1 MGWDHSRCYV
11 VCYLNQVGVM
21 GSQRVV
27 RLIRCIVYFELG
39 GCDRITAGDMCCVS
53 NGYDGITAGAMC
65 CVI

>member
-27 RLIRCIVYFELG
+27 RLIRCIVCFELG
-39 GCDRITAGDMCCVS
+39 GCDGM
-53 NGYDGITAGAMC
+53 TAGAMC